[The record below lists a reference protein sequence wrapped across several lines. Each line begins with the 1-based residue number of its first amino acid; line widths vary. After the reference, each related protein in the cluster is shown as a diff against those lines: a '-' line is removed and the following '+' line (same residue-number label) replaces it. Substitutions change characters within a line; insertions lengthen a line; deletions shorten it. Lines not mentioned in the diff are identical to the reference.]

1 MNQPVRRVAL
11 YGYLGSGNI
20 GNDASLETVL
30 AWLKSDHPDVEVH
43 CITIAPNEVT
53 ARYGLPSVQLSWPS
67 PGQSGSG
74 VMATSRKLIGRLID
88 VPRSYALAGSIDA
101 VIVPGMGVLE
111 ETLGSRPWGLPLEL
125 FLMATACRL
134 RNRRFVLLDVGAE
147 WVVNPLTRWL
157 YVAATRQATHVSYRD
172 RSSAA
177 AMARAGA
184 RDPEAIAPDLAFA
197 HPAPTEASTEAPTQ
211 AKAEPGRIVVGVMAY
226 YGRRDDPVRGAHVRR
241 RYVVKMAEALAELV
255 SVGDQVVLVG
265 GDRVDVDVAR
275 EVRAA
280 IFAASPGLSEDA
292 VLVREFTTFAEL
304 SQGMMRANVVV
315 ASRFHNLICALRLA
329 RPTISVGYAKKNR
342 DLMRALGLAG
352 YCQEI
357 EDLDADLLVAQIR
370 SARKDGEA
378 LANRIQRG
386 TAAYAA
392 EIDCLLDRVA
402 SEALGLATTRRGHE
416 MDDEMDAWYGR

>member
-1 MNQPVRRVAL
+1 MGGESPHQAAVCRR
-11 YGYLGSGNI
+11 
-20 GNDASLETVL
+20 
-30 AWLKSDHPDVEVH
+30 
-43 CITIAPNEVT
+43 
-53 ARYGLPSVQLSWPS
+53 RS
-67 PGQSGSG
+67 PGD
-74 VMATSRKLIGRLID
+74 ARKL
-88 VPRSYALAGSIDA
+88 PRS
-101 VIVPGMGVLE
+101 
-111 ETLGSRPWGLPLEL
+111 
-125 FLMATACRL
+125 
-134 RNRRFVLLDVGAE
+134 
-147 WVVNPLTRWL
+147 
-157 YVAATRQATHVSYRD
+157 
-172 RSSAA
+172 SSAA

-197 HPAPTEASTEAPTQ
+197 HPAPTLAE
-211 AKAEPGRIVVGVMAY
+211 AEPGRIVVGVMAY

-241 RYVVKMAEALAELV
+241 RYVAKMAEAMAELV
-255 SVGDQVVLVG
+255 SAGDQVVLVG

-280 IFAASPGLSEDA
+280 IFAACPGLSEDA

-304 SQGMMRANVVV
+304 TEGMMRANVVV

-378 LANRIQRG
+378 LADRIQRG

-402 SEALGLATTRRGHE
+402 SEALGLATSRRGLE
-416 MDDEMDAWYGR
+416 LQDEMDAWHGT